1 MLQEIINFVNSLY
14 QEVDFFF
21 KVFLFYTTITVKR
34 YLKKKLLQ
42 FWTASNPEWDTAL
55 GVTVPVAARVTG
67 VIYDPDG
74 TRRPFDHWYE
84 LIHYRQTVHGASV
97 FEVIHHF

>member
-14 QEVDFFF
+14 QEVVFFLKFSFSIQPLPF
-21 KVFLFYTTITVKR
+21 KDI
-34 YLKKKLLQ
+34 KKKLLQ

>member
-1 MLQEIINFVNSLY
+1 MPLKDI
-14 QEVDFFF
+14 
-21 KVFLFYTTITVKR
+21 
-34 YLKKKLLQ
+34 KKKLLQ

-84 LIHYRQTVHGASV
+84 LIHYRQTVHGATV
-97 FEVIHHF
+97 FEVLVMHPFFLCTSNHLSFLDL